1 MALLCRVSLA
11 LALTA
16 LLPAAAEPWIDY
28 SSNGQATGVLH
39 DTGYRMDVL
48 EAVWCLD
55 EIPRTSP
62 DASQK
67 LQRVHGGK
75 KAGRLPVRGASWV
88 CDVCRSEL
96 YPSVPNGGFVF
107 SVQSL
112 WPVQEVHVEDDVLL
126 TGSYCY
132 G

>member
-28 SSNGQATGVLH
+28 PSNGQATGVLH
-39 DTGYRMDVL
+39 DTGYRMNVL
-48 EAVWCLD
+48 EAVW
-55 EIPRTSP
+55 T
-62 DASQK
+62 K
-67 LQRVHGGK
+67 YRVSLLMRVKNYKGLMVAK
-75 KAGRLPVRGASWV
+75 KQGAYQLEEQV
-88 CDVCRSEL
+88 GFAMYIAL
-96 YPSVPNGGFVF
+96 NYIHQHPPNGGFVF
-107 SVQSL
+107 PVQNL

-126 TGSYCY
+126 TGSCCY